1 MKKIT
6 LVDINGCVLGMGYC
20 SEDAEA
26 YAALEELVSQVDRSG
41 IRAEL
46 CLEDTRYMDMTEL
59 GNAMAQYQENADAME
74 ALAMNGALMDM

>member
-6 LVDINGCVLGMGYC
+6 LVDINGRVLGMGYC
-20 SEDAEA
+20 SEDVEA
-26 YAALEELVSQVDRSG
+26 YAALDELNSQVERSG

-46 CLEDTRYMDMTEL
+46 YLEDARHMDMTEL
-59 GNAMAQYQENADAME
+59 GDAMAQYQENADVME